1 MANELG
7 IRVKVNLDTSKTAM
21 NQQMS
26 AVRKYFKEN
35 PVEAPFTVNVG
46 KTVGNINK
54 QMKSIIK
61 QVKVPEIALKFKIN
75 GKEIGAQIKST
86 LQRVADDAF
95 NGSSSKGGSKRQ
107 GTDITKQV
115 SDNIKK
121 VLALRKEM
129 ANLDYS
135 TIGMDSYSNKY
146 KETVKQISDI
156 NKEYTAL
163 KKTLED
169 SYKSG
174 KMTVEQW
181 EALNREEKSIADSI
195 GRKGELKLAELID
208 KEEIAEG
215 KALMDLYNS
224 SITQALNTLKEY
236 YAARKEQAKWEEG
249 SEGYNYFSK
258 EADSLLKTYNTLRKN
273 LLGDG
278 KSGGLL
284 PEEEATSFLKKQN
297 ELVKSYQALQ
307 SIMGQMGPTVQN
319 NGKTYDDIAVK
330 IERLNAQIDYQRKV
344 LEQYK
349 SVGVDTSYANTLI
362 QSFENFNTGEAG
374 KGLDGTTR
382 LRALQDASTSLNA
395 EMARLSKQYSDV
407 TTKQQN
413 VAKSANNLAAELNRI
428 LQDNPRIRNNTELYS
443 NFVEVINRL
452 NHVDVK
458 DQQGFAK
465 LQVRASSLKSEFI
478 QLGLNTDTLYT
489 KLSRLFTEHFQTAL
503 VMAGIHGIQQGLQ
516 EVIANVSNLD
526 HALVELRKVTDETE
540 NAYNQFLD
548 SAAVKARELGTSIAD
563 YTESAAEW
571 AQGGYTFEE
580 ADQLA
585 YVATLYKNVGDGI
598 DSAAQSSEYLISI
611 LRGFGLQ
618 AEDALSVVDKI
629 NEVSN
634 KTAIS
639 AQGLGEAL
647 TRSAAALS
655 SAGNDLDESLALAA
669 GANSIIQD
677 PDRVGNGLRSIA
689 LFLRAAKTE
698 AEELGV
704 ETEGM
709 ASSVSELREDV
720 MAIAGVDIMAD
731 EAGTQFK
738 STIDILRELSEVWDS
753 LSDID
758 QANLTEML
766 IGKHQAN
773 IFVGLM
779 QSMEDVETA
788 YSAAL
793 NSVGSASEENEKY
806 LDSISG
812 KTAQLSSA
820 FEQLSNTL
828 INSDIIKFF
837 LDLGIG
843 ATDAAN
849 GIAELTGV
857 LPILTTALSTLTA
870 VKLGAFEGFLASSS
884 KSNDFIEN
892 VKALSTMQTVL
903 GQTIGSINTK
913 MVISSPPEL
922 DDFIAKVST
931 LTDSQKSL
939 ALSLIDWQAGSKEAN
954 IALKAQAEAT
964 LGVTTATRAA
974 TVAQLAWNTAIA
986 AFKTIG
992 IGLAI
997 GAITSIL
1004 QLIVKVTL
1012 DHINAVQKDN
1022 EEMENAI
1029 NIYSQMATELENL
1042 TNKSKETEKQ
1052 IEELQ
1057 SKGPL
1062 TITEEQDLEN
1072 LEKENALLKQQI
1084 ILAEE
1089 RKETARE
1096 NAEEKAIDAANTYN
1110 DSVSS
1115 IGISRSDV
1123 DAMGYAAQTNL
1134 AGTLAKGAGLD
1145 SLLAGYQQLIRLQK
1159 EATDPEDIVA
1169 YNSQIN
1175 ETKERIL
1182 EQIDNLEAIQNAL
1195 NEVGYEN
1202 LGEEGKAAFDGI
1214 NESIETTLSYL
1225 DQDYYFN
1232 IRINADEF
1240 EKERQEIIDYAQS
1253 MGADTMEVA
1262 VALLDTKNWTDDTN
1276 AFIKLM
1282 MEMGATAY
1290 QIADMMGIDFEE
1302 MAKSIGK
1309 TSPELTK
1316 MSEKLDEVQAA
1327 YQTVRTAIDEYN
1339 EYGLI
1344 SADTLQELSAL
1355 DSQYTACLYDENG
1368 QLLINQDTLANTQ
1381 QSYADVASAIY
1392 KNIAALQI
1400 KNALENIEG
1409 TTVSNITDK
1418 NYELVKSYDDLT
1430 DEYSSTDVILTAI
1443 NDKYWELAR
1452 SGEVSAETL
1461 GNFRQYWTQQY
1472 QSITQA
1478 TSALYEMSEAV
1489 YKDTDAQLNYKNQLD
1504 DTGKSQD
1511 DENNKIHDAIGAFAD
1526 LYAAMK
1532 EYNTYGEISYSTLN
1546 TLLSTYPELS
1556 SCLVQ
1561 NGDELTINTEALREQ
1576 ILAQLAAAT
1585 ATEDATNTSDEYVRM
1600 LRWLDEA
1607 AIDGSISL
1615 TELYDKINGVGAA
1628 MEESRSA
1635 VQGYDSALTSVMQEL
1650 LSYDPTDG
1658 TFYDQDHINRIYEME
1673 SALAGFG
1680 DVLSYDTDTKQV
1692 QLDYEALKQR
1702 TLDAIDDEIERAQ
1715 AAGDKVTEAMLTASY
1730 TAIKEGDKEAIDYW
1744 VETGEVLDAVSISLD
1759 EFQTNYND
1767 LIDITEEYNQNGEL
1781 SQDSWQKLMAM
1792 GPQFVACLEMEGDQL
1807 VFNKEAYLALYK
1819 AQIEFMA
1826 GILETLGADEE
1837 LIQQLRD
1844 MANNI
1849 DNLDVHFGRSTD
1861 ALEKY
1866 KEALSKLG
1874 DVFDSVLNLID
1885 KGLEATQD
1893 NLQEAADNLQ
1903 IIGDAIIDEIQDRI
1917 DALEEQKD
1925 EQDQYYEDEIG
1936 NLEDLKD
1943 AMEDANE
1950 EQERA
1955 IELAR
1960 LQDALARAKANR
1972 TVRKYVEGQG
1982 YIWTTDEDAVKQAEQ
1997 DLSDQIRDWDQEDA
2011 NAAIDDQIDKIQQDQ
2026 EEAGNAIDDQI
2037 AKLEELKDKYSE
2049 VMDLI
2054 GMDWDEYQAML
2065 KAQAEASGMT
2075 LDEMEANLDDYK
2087 DSVVQNM
2094 KDVEEVSDTQEEIE
2108 GIRNFIDTLKEV
2120 WSVISTILDI
2130 IEILSG
2136 GTDFLTTLKKAIG
2149 RLFGGGETGEGE
2161 GVEGE
2166 SGDAFTNVIDN
2177 AKNFFG
2183 NLADTFKTGFDG
2195 LLDKGGVF
2203 LEGLKTK
2210 FGTFFGNFNL
2220 DVGGFIDT
2228 VKNLFSG
2235 GWDKI
2240 TTGASGFIQNLIS
2253 KFSTGFPGIEQ
2264 LASTFIQNVTG
2275 FFSNGFPQITNIV
2288 STFFT
2293 NLPNIFSG
2301 GLSTVLSTVTG
2312 WLGNLGSIFSSGL
2325 GSLASTVSSIIGN
2338 LGGIGSALGSVGAAV
2353 GSAAPVVAAG
2363 AVAVGGAIIGNKVGN
2378 TLLENSDKHFDE
2390 GKYVQAGLENA
2401 VAGIF
2406 KPVES
2411 LINGIQ
2417 HIGSLLGF
2425 ASGTK
2430 SVPYSSVFNV
2440 DEKGP
2445 ELLLKR
2451 PAQGR
2456 YTYLEAGDGVVPADM
2471 TKNIFAMA
2479 KNPDEWFRK
2488 QLKANSIAQ
2497 TSMSGGTSSVITIGD
2512 IYINKPV
2519 GNSDQLALAI
2529 KQELP
2534 NKMRQELGKR

>member
-1 MANELG
+1 M
-7 IRVKVNLDTSKTAM
+7 VC
-21 NQQMS
+21 
-26 AVRKYFKEN
+26 
-35 PVEAPFTVNVG
+35 
-46 KTVGNINK
+46 
-54 QMKSIIK
+54 
-61 QVKVPEIALKFKIN
+61 
-75 GKEIGAQIKST
+75 
-86 LQRVADDAF
+86 
-95 NGSSSKGGSKRQ
+95 
-107 GTDITKQV
+107 
-115 SDNIKK
+115 
-121 VLALRKEM
+121 
-129 ANLDYS
+129 
-135 TIGMDSYSNKY
+135 
-146 KETVKQISDI
+146 
-156 NKEYTAL
+156 
-163 KKTLED
+163 
-169 SYKSG
+169 
-174 KMTVEQW
+174 
-181 EALNREEKSIADSI
+181 
-195 GRKGELKLAELID
+195 
-208 KEEIAEG
+208 
-215 KALMDLYNS
+215 
-224 SITQALNTLKEY
+224 
-236 YAARKEQAKWEEG
+236 
-249 SEGYNYFSK
+249 
-258 EADSLLKTYNTLRKN
+258 
-273 LLGDG
+273 
-278 KSGGLL
+278 
-284 PEEEATSFLKKQN
+284 
-297 ELVKSYQALQ
+297 
-307 SIMGQMGPTVQN
+307 
-319 NGKTYDDIAVK
+319 
-330 IERLNAQIDYQRKV
+330 
-344 LEQYK
+344 
-349 SVGVDTSYANTLI
+349 
-362 QSFENFNTGEAG
+362 
-374 KGLDGTTR
+374 
-382 LRALQDASTSLNA
+382 
-395 EMARLSKQYSDV
+395 
-407 TTKQQN
+407 
-413 VAKSANNLAAELNRI
+413 
-428 LQDNPRIRNNTELYS
+428 
-443 NFVEVINRL
+443 
-452 NHVDVK
+452 
-458 DQQGFAK
+458 
-465 LQVRASSLKSEFI
+465 
-478 QLGLNTDTLYT
+478 
-489 KLSRLFTEHFQTAL
+489 
-503 VMAGIHGIQQGLQ
+503 
-516 EVIANVSNLD
+516 
-526 HALVELRKVTDETE
+526 
-540 NAYNQFLD
+540 
-548 SAAVKARELGTSIAD
+548 
-563 YTESAAEW
+563 
-571 AQGGYTFEE
+571 
-580 ADQLA
+580 
-585 YVATLYKNVGDGI
+585 
-598 DSAAQSSEYLISI
+598 
-611 LRGFGLQ
+611 
-618 AEDALSVVDKI
+618 
-629 NEVSN
+629 
-634 KTAIS
+634 
-639 AQGLGEAL
+639 
-647 TRSAAALS
+647 
-655 SAGNDLDESLALAA
+655 
-669 GANSIIQD
+669 
-677 PDRVGNGLRSIA
+677 
-689 LFLRAAKTE
+689 
-698 AEELGV
+698 
-704 ETEGM
+704 EGM

-828 INSDIIKFF
+828 LNSDVIKFF

-954 IALKAQAEAT
+954 IALKAQAEST

-974 TVAQLAWNTAIA
+974 TVAQLAWNTAVA

-992 IGLAI
+992 IGLVI
-997 GAITSIL
+997 GAITFAL
-1004 QLIVKVTL
+1004 QKAVGAIS
-1012 DHINAVQKDN
+1012 DYINRVQIAND
-1022 EEMENAI
+1022 EMENAI
-1029 NIYSQMATELENL
+1029 NNYNQMATELENL

-1072 LEKENALLKQQI
+1072 LEKENELLEAQI
-1084 ILAEE
+1084 ALAEQ

-1115 IGISRSDV
+1115 IGISRGDV

-1262 VALLDTKNWTDDTN
+1262 IALLDTKNWTDDTN

-1615 TELYDKINGVGAA
+1615 TELYDKINGVGTA

-1861 ALEKY
+1861 ALQKY

-2075 LDEMEANLDDYK
+2075 LDEMEANLDDYRNN
-2087 DSVVQNM
+2087 VVQNM

-2120 WSVISTILDI
+2120 WSVISVILDI

-2136 GTDFLTTLKKAIG
+2136 GNDFLTTLREAIG
-2149 RLFGGGETGEGE
+2149 RLFGDEPSGEGE

-2166 SGDAFTNVIDN
+2166 SGNAFTNVIDN
-2177 AKNFFG
+2177 AKNFFTNIG
-2183 NLADTFKTGFDG
+2183 DVFKTGFDG

-2203 LEGLKTK
+2203 LDGLKTK

-2240 TTGASGFIQNLIS
+2240 TTGASGFIQNLLS
-2253 KFSTGFPGIEQ
+2253 KFTTGFPGIEQ

-2275 FFSNGFPQITNIV
+2275 FFSNGFPQITSVV
-2288 STFFT
+2288 STFFS
-2293 NLPNIFSG
+2293 NLPSVVSG
-2301 GLSTVLSTVTG
+2301 GLSSILGTVTG
-2312 WLGNLGSIFSSGL
+2312 WLGNLGTIFSGGL
-2325 GSLASTVSSIIGN
+2325 STLASTVSGIIGN
-2338 LGGIGSALGSVGAAV
+2338 LGGIGASLGGVGAAI
-2353 GSAAPVVAAG
+2353 GSAAPVIAAG
-2363 AVAVGGAIIGNKVGN
+2363 AVAVGGAIIGNKVS
-2378 TLLENSDKHFDE
+2378 SD
-2390 GKYVQAGLENA
+2390 L
-2401 VAGIF
+2401 
-2406 KPVES
+2406 VES
-2411 LINGIQ
+2411 ANKDYEEGDYVEGALKGTIATMINPFKGLTSAIKNL
-2417 HIGSLLGF
+2417 GAALGF

-2497 TSMSGGTSSVITIGD
+2497 TSMSGGTSSIITIGD